1 MTVRMRVFEIRQWLV
16 RVQIK
21 GCILDGKN
29 LTCQKMLDFVFST
42 KEKFFQTRKDGT
54 DMIKVELNCK
64 KFK

>member
-1 MTVRMRVFEIRQWLV
+1 MRVFEIRQLLM

-42 KEKFFQTRKDGT
+42 KEKFFKLERMQL
-54 DMIKVELNCK
+54 I
-64 KFK
+64 